1 MKINQKRPR
10 SDSTTAAIT
19 AIQSAAKAPLK
30 PPAFVNVRKRDVSR
44 WNAIVL
50 ARPRDTW
57 NQADLILAG
66 HLTRAY
72 ADMEQLEQFIDDR
85 GMIGPEGEINPACA
99 MLDKATRRALAL
111 ARQLKVDA
119 ISTVGK
125 SRDVR
130 KSSELESDARSQMAE
145 DDGLIPRATH

>member
-1 MKINQKRPR
+1 MKIKQKRQR
-10 SDSTTAAIT
+10 SDSTTAAVS

-30 PPAFVNVRKRDVSR
+30 PPAFVNVKKRDMSR

-57 NQADLILAG
+57 TEADLILAG

-72 ADMEQLEQFIDDR
+72 ADMAQLEDFIDEK
-85 GMIGPEGEINPACA
+85 GMITEGEINPACA

-111 ARQLKVDA
+111 ARQLKIDA
-119 ISTVGK
+119 VSTVGK
-125 SRDVR
+125 SRDIR
-130 KSSELESDARSQMAE
+130 KGSELESDARKSLE
-145 DDGLIPRATH
+145 DDDLIPRAHH